1 MIVSIEPQA
10 ERKNYSGNHIQAIY
24 EAYDKFAN
32 VYVTME
38 YLRAF
43 NKKMNFWVH
52 GIPIEYIIYG
62 ATGDT

>member
-1 MIVSIEPQA
+1 MIVSIQPQA

-32 VYVTME
+32 VHVTME

-43 NKKMNFWVH
+43 NKKNEFL
-52 GIPIEYIIYG
+52 GS
-62 ATGDT
+62 